1 MNVISGHKVLAAV
14 IGSLVLLAL
23 CAVTAMAVTNATN
36 AHNAAVQRAAATASH
51 NRAVDSARAAAQA
64 RAITSANAKAARA
77 EHAASQARRAARRA
91 ASRPVPQP
99 APVAIRPAAPAGL
112 TDCGTGTNGEEVYA
126 GSDTSCPFALIVE
139 ADYWQTPSMQFTAYS
154 PVTGQS
160 YAMSASDN
168 GTSVTV
174 TNSTGALVEFSDGS

>member
-1 MNVISGHKVLAAV
+1 MNLISGHKVLAAV
-14 IGSLVLLAL
+14 IGALVLLAL
-23 CAVTAMAVTNATN
+23 CAGTALAVTNAAN

-51 NRAVDSARAAAQA
+51 KRAVASARAAAQA
-64 RAITSANAKAARA
+64 RVIAAANARAARA
-77 EHAASQARRAARRA
+77 EQAARQARRAARRA
-91 ASRPVPQP
+91 ANRPVPQP
-99 APVAIRPAAPAGL
+99 APVAIQPAAPAGL
-112 TDCGTGTNGEEVYA
+112 TDCGAGTNGEEVYA

-139 ADYWQTPSMQFTAYS
+139 ADYWQAPGMQFTAYS

-174 TNSTGALVEFSDGS
+174 TNSTGALVEFSGGS